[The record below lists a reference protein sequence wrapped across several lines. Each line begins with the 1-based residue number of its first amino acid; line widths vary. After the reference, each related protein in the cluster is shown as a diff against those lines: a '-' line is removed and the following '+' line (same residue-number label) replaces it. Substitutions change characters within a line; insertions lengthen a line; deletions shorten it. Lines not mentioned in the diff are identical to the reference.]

1 MKVTMRGGL
10 PVFLAVMSL
19 LAVLASSALGCT
31 CESPS
36 DAKTVRDLAVWY
48 SEGANSSEIIFEG
61 VVENQRLL
69 AGTVDARQNSASPST
84 VSPQRVISFRVLRA
98 YRGDVSGLVTVL
110 TASSDADCGF
120 DFDTGSQYLVYADR
134 VDDNTLRTSICTGT
148 SLSQH
153 AAPALRVLRGEDPTP
168 DDLLDAKSYYDK
180 FAPQW
185 TGTVC
190 GRIIKPDGTP
200 LAKAWIEL
208 TQVRDDTLL
217 PNTAAESATA
227 NSDGTFSIRYI
238 RPGKYLLTAERLDSK
253 DYLRWSGY
261 YPGVMAHAEAKLIEV
276 HAGENLSDIQ
286 FAVGKVRV
294 HTVLFRIVTSDGSA
308 LPLKQLGVSVDAA
321 ERDALSYH
329 LAQNRTVK
337 GVYPAGYV
345 PQGRYLVQTYIR
357 PEVRAGKIPAELAKW
372 QMAKKEVNISSDSEV
387 ILKLTRA
394 D

>member
-1 MKVTMRGGL
+1 
-10 PVFLAVMSL
+10 MSL
-19 LAVLASSALGCT
+19 LAALASSALGCT
-31 CESPS
+31 CETPS

-48 SEGANSSEIIFEG
+48 SEGGNSNRIIFEG
-61 VVENQRLL
+61 VVEGQQLL
-69 AGTVDARQNSASPST
+69 AGAVTAQQNSASSRS
-84 VSPQRVISFRVLRA
+84 VSAQRAISFRVLRA
-98 YRGDVSGLVTVL
+98 YRGDVPGLVTVL
-110 TASSDADCGF
+110 TGSGDADCGF
-120 DFDTGSQYLVYADR
+120 DFDTGSQYLVYVDR
-134 VDDNTLRTSICTGT
+134 VDANTLHTSICTGT

-153 AAPALRVLRGEDPTP
+153 AAPALRVLRGEDPAQ
-168 DDLLDAKSYYDK
+168 DDLLDAKSYYEK

-190 GRIIKPDGTP
+190 GRITKLDGTP
-200 LAKAWIEL
+200 LAKAWIEM
-208 TQVRDDTLL
+208 TQVRDDTFQ
-217 PNTAAESATA
+217 PSTAAESATA

-238 RPGKYLLTAERLDSK
+238 RPGQYLLTAERLDAK
-253 DYLRWSGY
+253 DYSRWGGY
-261 YPGVMAHAEAKLIEV
+261 YPGVMVHAEAKLIEV
-276 HAGENLSDIQ
+276 HAGENLSDIH

-294 HTVLFRIVTSDGSA
+294 HTVLFRIVAPDGSA
-308 LPLKQLGVSVDAA
+308 LPLKLLGVSVDAA

-372 QMAKKEVNISSDSEV
+372 RMAKKEVNISSDSEI